1 MSSPGRTP
9 SRPAVALGSTSV
21 RHLTTHQDLLHVEPR
36 RLVPSAR
43 PSRGRVDAIIVP
55 TWRPASALSSLIALA
70 AATETPIVVLCSGQ
84 ANPGQ
89 VVDRV
94 ERVPGARAVVVE
106 ITRQGLPLPD
116 FETSHADFA
125 FASGDRESDL
135 SAKRNFGL
143 LLARAMGWRKIVYLD
158 DDIAISPAEVARIAD
173 QLENHEIVGMACRRF
188 PDNSVFCHARRLAKM
203 PQDVFVTGA
212 VLGVNCA
219 DLPLPFFPDIYNE
232 DWFFFGE
239 AAACRSLTKAGEAR
253 QAEYDPFAT
262 VQRAMHEEFGDLM
275 AEGLYA
281 LIQGLGPGYS
291 FYDVTKYANANYW
304 RCFITVR
311 QEGLDEALEKLD
323 RFASR
328 ANCSDSVAAAVR
340 SLKAAKGC
348 YEERITHDRCDQF
361 LDAWR
366 RDVDT
371 WGGVCMTNNNLGS
384 IEDAMDWLSP
394 VSWQAVR
401 R

>member
-1 MSSPGRTP
+1 MS
-9 SRPAVALGSTSV
+9 VE
-21 RHLTTHQDLLHVEPR
+21 HLATHKELLHVEPP
-36 RLVPSAR
+36 RLAPSGR
-43 PSRGRVDAIIVP
+43 SSRGRVEAIIVP
-55 TWRPASALSSLIALA
+55 TWRPASTLSAPIALA
-70 AATETPIVVLCSGQ
+70 AVTDTPIVVLCSGQ

-89 VVDRV
+89 VLDCV

-106 ITRQGLPLPD
+106 IKGQGSPLPD
-116 FETSHADFA
+116 FETSHTDFA

-143 LLARAMGWRKIVYLD
+143 LLARAMGWRKVIYLD
-158 DDIAISPAEVARIAD
+158 DDVKISQADVARIAD
-173 QLENHEIVGMACRRF
+173 QLENHEIVGMACREF
-188 PDNSVFCHARRLAKM
+188 PDNSVYCHARRRAGM

-219 DLPLPFFPDIYNE
+219 DLPLPFFPEIYNE

-239 AAACRSLTKAGEAR
+239 AAARRGLTKAGEAR
-253 QAEYDPFAT
+253 QAAYDPFAT
-262 VQRAMHEEFGDLM
+262 VERAMHEEFGDLM

-291 FYDVTKYANANYW
+291 FYDATKNANANYW
-304 RCFITVR
+304 QRFITVR
-311 QEGLDEALEKLD
+311 QEGLDEALAKLEG
-323 RFASR
+323 FAGR
-328 ANCSDSVAAAVR
+328 ANGSDTFAAAAR
-340 SLKAAKGC
+340 SLEAAKGC
-348 YEERITHDRCDQF
+348 YEKRITHDRCDQF

-371 WGGVCMTNNNLGS
+371 WGGICMTNSNLGS

-401 R
+401 L